1 MHCLSLHKDPMRAL
15 SISSCCCTGLSWLLE
30 RFSSRE
36 SLETASMAFLFW
48 WGMCSYSPCWKKT
61 RGTLNPKH
69 VQITNPHTMIPAPH
83 RWMTWVTLSGWSFI
97 AISLGDH
104 HLHCHLQTVSCIVVL
119 IATIERFLLRLVPA
133 EVRKI
138 AFSDEVGTSSAAP
151 ETGTCV
157 EASQGA
163 IQRIIGL
170 SGSALK
176 AGALLVSQAGHK
188 LPGILKFGGACSWAV
203 RNWSRSIDP
212 CLSDM
217 NIYFLNSYWFQR
229 RKKRR
234 EGNRKKGSPLVRNS
248 HLRTKTWTTTKG
260 TDHAAGNIK

>member
-104 HLHCHLQTVSCIVVL
+104 HLHCHLQSSRESLETASMAFLFWWGMCSYSPCWKKTRGTLNPKHVQITNPHTMIPAPHQWMTWVTLSGWSFIAISLGDHHLHCHLQTVSCIVVL

-138 AFSDEVGTSSAAP
+138 A
-151 ETGTCV
+151 
-157 EASQGA
+157 
-163 IQRIIGL
+163 
-170 SGSALK
+170 
-176 AGALLVSQAGHK
+176 
-188 LPGILKFGGACSWAV
+188 
-203 RNWSRSIDP
+203 
-212 CLSDM
+212 
-217 NIYFLNSYWFQR
+217 
-229 RKKRR
+229 
-234 EGNRKKGSPLVRNS
+234 
-248 HLRTKTWTTTKG
+248 
-260 TDHAAGNIK
+260 